1 LRIGANDDISG
12 SDEPNLCELGV
23 PAIARRLPP
32 LNAARAFE
40 AAARHLSF
48 TLAAE
53 ELSVTQA
60 AVSHQVRALEDWLG
74 VQLFHRANRRIELTE
89 AGRAYL
95 PGLRDGLDRI
105 AASTAA
111 VADQARR
118 GPLHISALQSLTARW
133 LLPRLPGF
141 YERYPDQD
149 VLLAA
154 GDRPVD
160 LHLEDFHLAVR
171 FTTRERA
178 EAQGLVATY
187 LMDEAIFPVCAPA
200 LAAGA
205 PALRTPA
212 DLSAQVLLHDK
223 VDDTAEDP
231 GWTVWCQAA
240 GIAVPDA
247 PARHFSDAA
256 LVLQAATAGQGVALA
271 RLSLVRE
278 DLASAR
284 LVRPFGPVVRTRFS
298 YYAVATPV
306 LAQQPRVRA
315 MVDWLVDQAR
325 NQADD
330 PLLAEAIA
338 AAAP

>member
-1 LRIGANDDISG
+1 M
-12 SDEPNLCELGV
+12 
-23 PAIARRLPP
+23 ARQLPP

-48 TLAAE
+48 TLAAD
-53 ELSVTQA
+53 ELAVTQA

-74 VQLFHRANRRIELTE
+74 VQLFRRANRRIELTD
-89 AGRAYL
+89 AGAAYL

-111 VADQARR
+111 VADRARR
-118 GPLHISALQSLTARW
+118 GPVHMSALQSLTARW
-133 LLPRLPGF
+133 LLPRLPDF
-141 YERYPDQD
+141 YARHPEQD

-160 LHLEDFHLAVR
+160 LHREDFHLAVR
-171 FTTRERA
+171 FTTRARA
-178 EAQGLVATY
+178 EAQGLVATH
-187 LMDEAIFPVCAPA
+187 LMDEAIFPVCGPG
-200 LAAGA
+200 LAAG
-205 PALRTPA
+205 PPKLCTPS
-212 DLSAQVLLHDK
+212 DLSGQVLLHDK

-231 GWTVWCQAA
+231 GWTVWCRAA
-240 GIAVPDA
+240 GIAMPEA

-278 DLASAR
+278 DLENAR

-298 YYAVATPV
+298 YYALATPA
-306 LAQQPRVRA
+306 LAQQPRVRG
-315 MVDWLVDQAR
+315 MVDWLVEQAR
-325 NQADD
+325 GQADD

>member
-1 LRIGANDDISG
+1 MG
-12 SDEPNLCELGV
+12 
-23 PAIARRLPP
+23 RRLPP

-48 TLAAE
+48 TLAAD
-53 ELSVTQA
+53 ELAVTQA

-74 VQLFHRANRRIELTE
+74 VQVFRRANRRIELTD
-89 AGRAYL
+89 AGAAYL

-111 VADQARR
+111 VIDQARR
-118 GPLHISALQSLTARW
+118 GPVHVSALQSLAARW
-133 LLPRLPGF
+133 LLPRLPDF
-141 YERYPDQD
+141 YARQGDQD
-149 VLLAA
+149 VLLSA

-160 LHLEDFHLAVR
+160 LHHEDFHLAVR
-171 FTTRERA
+171 FTTRARA
-178 EAQGLVATY
+178 EAQGLTATH

-200 LAAGA
+200 LAADTPGLRA
-205 PALRTPA
+205 PT
-212 DLSAQVLLHDK
+212 DLTGQVLLHDK
-223 VDDTAEDP
+223 VDDTPEDP
-231 GWTVWCQAA
+231 GWTVWCRAA
-240 GIAVPDA
+240 GIALPEA

-278 DLASAR
+278 DLESAR

-298 YYAVATPV
+298 YYAVTTPA

-315 MVDWLVDQAR
+315 MMDWLVEQAR
-325 NQADD
+325 GQADD
-330 PLLAEAIA
+330 PLLAAAIA
-338 AAAP
+338 ADGP

>member
-1 LRIGANDDISG
+1 M
-12 SDEPNLCELGV
+12 
-23 PAIARRLPP
+23 ARQLPP

-48 TLAAE
+48 TLAAD
-53 ELSVTQA
+53 ELAVTQA

-74 VQLFHRANRRIELTE
+74 VQLFRRANRRIELTD
-89 AGRAYL
+89 AGTAYL
-95 PGLRDGLDRI
+95 PGLREGLDRI

-111 VADQARR
+111 VADRARR
-118 GPLHISALQSLTARW
+118 GPVHLSALQSLMARW
-133 LLPRLPGF
+133 LLPRLPDF
-141 YERYPDQD
+141 YARHPGQE
-149 VLLAA
+149 VLLSA

-160 LHLEDFHLAVR
+160 LHREDFHLAVR
-171 FTTRERA
+171 FTTRARA
-178 EAQGLVATY
+178 EAQGLVATH
-187 LMDEAIFPVCAPA
+187 LMDEAIVPVCAPA
-200 LAAGA
+200 LADGD
-205 PALRTPA
+205 LRAPA
-212 DLSAQVLLHDK
+212 DLSGQVLLHDK
-223 VDDTAEDP
+223 VDDTPEDP
-231 GWTVWCQAA
+231 GWTVWCRAA
-240 GIAVPDA
+240 GIAMPDA

-278 DLASAR
+278 DLESAR

-298 YYAVATPV
+298 YYAVATPA

-315 MVDWLVDQAR
+315 MVDWLAEQAR
-325 NQADD
+325 GQADD

>member
-1 LRIGANDDISG
+1 
-12 SDEPNLCELGV
+12 
-23 PAIARRLPP
+23 LPP

-48 TLAAE
+48 TLAAD

-60 AVSHQVRALEDWLG
+60 AVSHQVRALEEWLG
-74 VQLFHRANRRIELTE
+74 VPLFHRANRRIELTE

-111 VADQARR
+111 VADRARR
-118 GPLHISALQSLTARW
+118 GPVHLSALQSLTARW
-133 LLPRLPGF
+133 LLPRLPDF
-141 YERYPDQD
+141 YRRHPEQD
-149 VLLAA
+149 VLLSA

-160 LHLEDFHLAVR
+160 LHREDFHLAVR
-171 FTTRERA
+171 FTTRERVRS
-178 EAQGLVATY
+178 QGLVVTH

-200 LAAGA
+200 LGEDDPPLGA
-205 PALRTPA
+205 PA
-212 DLSAQVLLHDK
+212 DLARHNLLHDK
-223 VDDTAEDP
+223 VDDTPEDP
-231 GWTVWCQAA
+231 GWTVWCRAA
-240 GIAVPDA
+240 GIAMPRA

-278 DLASAR
+278 DLESAR

-298 YYAVATPV
+298 YYAVATPAM
-306 LAQQPRVRA
+306 AQQPRVRA
-315 MVDWLVDQAR
+315 MVDWLVEQAR
-325 NQADD
+325 SQADD

-338 AAAP
+338 AETP